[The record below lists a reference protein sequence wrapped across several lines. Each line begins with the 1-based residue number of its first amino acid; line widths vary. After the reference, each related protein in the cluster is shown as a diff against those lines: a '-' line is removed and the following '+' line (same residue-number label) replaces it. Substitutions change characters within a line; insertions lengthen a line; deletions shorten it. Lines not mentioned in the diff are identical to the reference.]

1 MKKKTNLLLLL
12 SVILLVCAMGF
23 GFYYVR
29 QKAKQEDMGKAS
41 QEDLSR
47 RYRPSIVYHLQSYPL
62 KRNLSSVLLIGTDNF
77 VGDAKQNLDDEYYH
91 NSNFA
96 DLLLVLVFDHDNK
109 TVTPFQIGRDTMCDI
124 PRVNIAG
131 EQLVS
136 RYAQITYSYTYGTGK
151 EDSCVNTRNCVERL
165 LFQVPIDHYISFTMD
180 AVPIINNLVGGV
192 TVTLENDIPALG
204 KAYVKGAQIKLKG
217 KAALR
222 FVRYRDTSL
231 MDSNLSRMSNQRLY
245 MNGFTTAARKA
256 AAKDPDLAA
265 KAFKRVTRFIHTD
278 LTVDHVQRIVD
289 DLLSYEFL
297 PFVTPDGEYDHKE
310 GERFPGFYVDE
321 TSLWSCVKSTF
332 CE

>member
-1 MKKKTNLLLLL
+1 M
-12 SVILLVCAMGF
+12 
-23 GFYYVR
+23 
-29 QKAKQEDMGKAS
+29 
-41 QEDLSR
+41 
-47 RYRPSIVYHLQSYPL
+47 
-62 KRNLSSVLLIGTDNF
+62 SSVLLIGTDNF
-77 VGDAKQNLDDEYYH
+77 VDDDKQNLDDEYYH

-109 TVTPFQIGRDTMCDI
+109 TVTPFQIGRDTMCDV

-136 RYAQITYSYTYGTGK
+136 RYAQITYAYTYGTGK

-165 LFQVPIDHYISFTMD
+165 LFQVPIDNYISFTMD
-180 AVPIINNLVGGV
+180 AVPLINDLVGGV

-217 KAALR
+217 KDALR
-222 FVRYRDTSL
+222 FVRNRDTSL
-231 MDSNLSRMSNQRLY
+231 MDSNLTRMSNQRLY
-245 MNGFTTAARKA
+245 MNGFTSAAREA
-256 AAKDPDLAA
+256 AGKDPDLAV
-265 KAFKRVTRFIHTD
+265 KGFKLVMPFIHTD

-289 DLLSYEFL
+289 DLLAYELL
-297 PFVTPDGEYDHKE
+297 PFVTPDGEYDFKE

-321 TSLWSCVKSTF
+321 TSLWSCVQSTF

>member
-1 MKKKTNLLLLL
+1 MKKITNILLLLL
-12 SVILLVCAMGF
+12 VILLVCAMGF
-23 GFYYVR
+23 GFYYV
-29 QKAKQEDMGKAS
+29 QQMAKQEDLNKAS
-41 QEDLSR
+41 PDDLAR

-62 KRNLSSVLLIGTDNF
+62 KRNMSSVLLIGTDNF
-77 VGDAKQNLDDEYYH
+77 VDDDKQNLDDEYYH

-109 TVTPFQIGRDTMCDI
+109 TVTPFQIGRDTMCDV

-136 RYAQITYSYTYGTGK
+136 RYAQITYAYTYGTGK

-165 LFQVPIDHYISFTMD
+165 LFQVPIDNYIAFTMD
-180 AVPIINNLVGGV
+180 AVPIVNDLVGGV

-204 KAYVKGAQIKLKG
+204 KAYVKGAQINLKG
-217 KAALR
+217 KDALR

-245 MNGFTTAARKA
+245 MNGFTSAAREA
-256 AAKDPDLAA
+256 AGKDPDLAV
-265 KAFKRVTRFIHTD
+265 KAFKLVTPFIHTD

-289 DLLSYEFL
+289 DLLAYELL
-297 PFVTPDGEYDHKE
+297 PFVTPDGEYDLKE

-321 TSLWSCVKSTF
+321 ASLWSCVQSTF